1 MSSTAVY
8 VGAAA
13 APAPTGELRRR
24 YRLMV
29 KRRLHRERKTELEPL
44 EAAERQKK
52 LEEWFAELEGQ
63 YRKALEAA
71 DKAEKYAQLERNGA
85 GPV

>member
-1 MSSTAVY
+1 MYPLVTA
-8 VGAAA
+8 
-13 APAPTGELRRR
+13 RREHCR
-24 YRLMV
+24 DEV
-29 KRRLHRERKTELEPL
+29 DHRERKTELEPL